1 MGTTISGVEVDA
13 VEWSQE
19 SAIVRTQFDQAKTP
33 ASMAVIATL
42 ADAMDTDP
50 VELNPLHSTV
60 DPEALDALAQ
70 VRNEMNGDV
79 HITFT
84 HEGHEIRVHSY
95 GVVSIMLP
103 EDDLSTEKHHVGRE
117 DDV

>member
-1 MGTTISGVEVDA
+1 MDTTVSGVEVEA
-13 VEWSQE
+13 VEYSQE

-95 GVVSIMLP
+95 GVISVMLP
-103 EDDLSTEKHHVGRE
+103 EDAPSAEKHQRGAE
-117 DDV
+117 K